1 MEAILRRQLK
11 VWRRAFRKEVRI
23 FHSPQHDREPT
34 KSDMQR
40 DPDMASTYD
49 TWRALTRSSG
59 SSRSHTSRREAAG
72 PPHSDPP
79 ETPKKNKAASA
90 PAPSPGNPFRS
101 PQKPTKHYAQ
111 MPQFPLASHEVPA
124 AAPES
129 ESDVSDMDV
138 DPTAAQTT
146 LVKQTPNRLPSPPLP
161 LYTPRTK
168 ARKRLRGEDVTTP
181 PHGRLKRTTS
191 QTEHAR
197 LLAQSPHTSSRRTMS
212 RIFSGPSHDLDAPAG
227 ESYGPSPRKSQ
238 GRGDFLPLFHGNAST
253 IPEDTRVSLTEAP
266 TTPAVE
272 SVPATQANGP
282 EWDSGQGASATSG
295 PPNRA
300 APSASAHRPG
310 PTVVDVDDNAKIHVL
325 PYSRYD
331 SFPLADP
338 SELDDDALALPHTE
352 LDRLEAPTEHVIGAD
367 RLSYMESM
375 SLSSPQKHAQ
385 RALQGRRERNDNMV
399 LGLVGHAE
407 LPAVHGIA
415 RTGRSGIDADE
426 DVLAH
431 PGDHDDDDWASE
443 ASSADY
449 GLGDGG
455 MDETDVI

>member
-11 VWRRAFRKEVRI
+11 DWRRAFRKE
-23 FHSPQHDREPT
+23 HDREPT

-49 TWRALTRSSG
+49 TWRALTRSG

-72 PPHSDPP
+72 PPRSDTPA
-79 ETPKKNKAASA
+79 TPKKTKAAPM

-124 AAPES
+124 AEPES

-138 DPTAAQTT
+138 EPAAAQTT
-146 LVKQTPNRLPSPPLP
+146 PVQRTPKSLPTQLP

-181 PHGRLKRTTS
+181 PHERLKRTAS

-197 LLAQSPHTSSRRTMS
+197 LLAQSPHTSSRRSMS
-212 RIFSGPSHDLDAPAG
+212 RIFSGPSHDLDTPAG

-238 GRGDFLPLFHGNAST
+238 VPGGFLPLFHSDSST
-253 IPEDTRVSLTEAP
+253 IPGAARAPLPEASEP
-266 TTPAVE
+266 PAVE
-272 SVPATQANGP
+272 LVPATQTSAP
-282 EWDSGQGASATSG
+282 ERDADQGAAASG
-295 PPNRA
+295 PPSRA
-300 APSASAHRPG
+300 TPSASAHQPA
-310 PTVVDVDDNAKIHVL
+310 PMVVDVDGDAKIHVV
-325 PYSRYD
+325 PYRRYD
-331 SFPLADP
+331 SFPLADQIDF
-338 SELDDDALALPHTE
+338 DDNVLALPHTE
-352 LDRLEAPTEHVIGAD
+352 LDHVEAPTEHVVGAD
-367 RLSYMESM
+367 RLSHVESRT
-375 SLSSPQKHAQ
+375 LSSPQKHAQ
-385 RALQGRRERNDNMV
+385 RALHERRARNDEMV

-407 LPAVHGIA
+407 PPAAPGIP
-415 RTGRSGIDADE
+415 RTGRSGLDVDE
-426 DVLAH
+426 DVLSH
-431 PGDHDDDDWASE
+431 PAEDDDDDWASE

-455 MDETDVI
+455 MDVTDVV